1 MQLAQVHLSRV
12 ITEMTCSSWLVCS
25 PAQLKPQFR
34 ALPVGVPSC
43 SFLPQWI
50 ALISVSRPFPV
61 TSPLPHCSP
70 TLGLKMYEW
79 LSRSF
84 SVRFTRLSI
93 TLYCC
98 TFSNVV
104 VLGEQKLFL
113 KERLLRCTLEFS
125 ITSALI
131 IFFPIAKL
139 SCIHCL
145 QFPSLRSCAIHH
157 FLITINTTLG

>member
-25 PAQLKPQFR
+25 PAQLKPPFR

-50 ALISVSRPFPV
+50 ALISMSRPFPV

-113 KERLLRCTLEFS
+113 KERIVEVYPGVLHHICFDYFLSYCKAELHTLSSIPIITFLCNSPFS
-125 ITSALI
+125 
-131 IFFPIAKL
+131 
-139 SCIHCL
+139 
-145 QFPSLRSCAIHH
+145 
-157 FLITINTTLG
+157 NNY